1 MDKTKINVAKVIEV
15 FNEVSKIDLCSGK
28 GKNNP
33 RVCER
38 QFLYGDVLDYLR
50 DYYNELNLEEID
62 MTAKLIIGDYVVKN
76 TLL

>member
-1 MDKTKINVAKVIEV
+1 MDKTQINAAKVIDV
-15 FNEVSKIDLCSGK
+15 FNEVSTLDLCRQK

-50 DYYNELNLEEID
+50 DYYSELNLEERD
-62 MTAKLIIGDYVVKN
+62 MTAKLIIGDYVVHN